1 VSFPGGSFSGWLRER
16 NRDAWEA
23 MVGHRFCRDV
33 AGDAL
38 PEVALVRY
46 LRFEHAFVRAAVCIF
61 AYALAKAEEPDDQDR
76 LVAILQGLAG
86 EQEAY
91 FRATFASLGRDA
103 RVLAEAELPAA
114 ARDLRDGV
122 LAIAAAEP
130 FPEILAAMAAAEWMY
145 LTWCEAAE
153 TKGPERPA
161 EAAWVALH
169 TAEPFRAQV
178 AWLLRR
184 LDELG
189 PALPPARQERC
200 AAIFGR
206 VLALEVA
213 FHDAPYGG

>member
-1 VSFPGGSFSGWLRER
+1 MSFQGGSFSDWLRER
-16 NRDAWEA
+16 NRAAWEA

-46 LRFEHAFVRAAVCIF
+46 LRFEHAFVRAAVRIF

-91 FRATFASLGRDA
+91 FCATFASLGRDA

-130 FPEILAAMAAAEWMY
+130 FPRSWPR
-145 LTWCEAAE
+145 WR
-153 TKGPERPA
+153 RPSGCTSPGA
-161 EAAWVALH
+161 RRPRPKDRSARPRRPGWRCTRPSRSAPRW
-169 TAEPFRAQV
+169 PGS
-178 AWLLRR
+178 LRR

-206 VLALEVA
+206 VLALEIA